1 MGKVT
6 SRMIATH
13 ANVSPS
19 TVSRY
24 LNRSSFIEKEKVQA
38 IENAMSEL
46 GYEQKKPHTQAA
58 ARTMVI
64 GVLSPS
70 YDSNHVT
77 SIFSGMNRAVSKHV
91 YRINVEV
98 SNYDIDRERR
108 ILKDMVAKKVD
119 GMIVIGSFL
128 SEKEISQLLRSVP
141 TLIFGTP
148 ALSTNNHGN
157 KQLPQLSMDN
167 ELGAYLAVNHLIQKG
182 HRNIVH
188 LRGPKDNS
196 DADARY
202 SGFVRAMESAG
213 LSVDHDL
220 VTWGDFDSEK
230 SSQAVRQLV
239 SNNHEF
245 TAIFACNDESAFGAM
260 HGLYREGLYV
270 PKDVA
275 LIGYDDMP
283 LSSYTVPP
291 LTTVRLPF
299 EKMGELSIAYILDL
313 ISGNKPK
320 YKMPTMQLIIREST

>member
-6 SRMIATH
+6 SRMIAAH
-13 ANVSPS
+13 AKVSPS

-24 LNRSSFIEKEKVQA
+24 LNRSSFIVKEKVQA

-46 GYEQKKPHTQAA
+46 GYEQKKLHTQATS
-58 ARTMVI
+58 RTMVI

-70 YDSNHVT
+70 YDSTHVS
-77 SIFSGMNRAVSKHV
+77 SIFAGMNRAVSKHV
-91 YRINVEV
+91 YRLNVEA
-98 SNYDIDRERR
+98 SNYEIDRERR
-108 ILKDMVAKKVD
+108 ILKGMVAKGVD
-119 GMIVIGSFL
+119 GIIIIGPSL
-128 SEKEISQLLRSVP
+128 SEKEISQLLKGVP
-141 TLIFGTP
+141 VLIFCAS
-148 ALSTNNHGN
+148 ALPTNNHEE
-157 KQLPQLSMDN
+157 KWLPQLNMDN

-182 HRNIVH
+182 HRKIVH

-220 VTWGDFDSEK
+220 VIWGDYDSEK
-230 SSQAVRQLV
+230 SSQAIRQLV
-239 SNNHEF
+239 SSNHEF
-245 TAIFACNDESAFGAM
+245 TAIFACNDKSAFGAM
-260 HGLYREGLYV
+260 HGLYREGMYV
-270 PKDVA
+270 PRDVA

-283 LSSYTVPP
+283 LSSYTIPP

-299 EKMGELSIAYILDL
+299 EEMGELSIAYILDL

>member
-1 MGKVT
+1 
-6 SRMIATH
+6 
-13 ANVSPS
+13 
-19 TVSRY
+19 
-24 LNRSSFIEKEKVQA
+24 
-38 IENAMSEL
+38 
-46 GYEQKKPHTQAA
+46 
-58 ARTMVI
+58 
-64 GVLSPS
+64 
-70 YDSNHVT
+70 
-77 SIFSGMNRAVSKHV
+77 
-91 YRINVEV
+91 
-98 SNYDIDRERR
+98 
-108 ILKDMVAKKVD
+108 
-119 GMIVIGSFL
+119 
-128 SEKEISQLLRSVP
+128 
-141 TLIFGTP
+141 
-148 ALSTNNHGN
+148 
-157 KQLPQLSMDN
+157 MDN

-213 LSVDHDL
+213 LSVEHDL

-239 SNNHEF
+239 SNSHEF

>member
-128 SEKEISQLLRSVP
+128 SEKEISQLLKGAP

-148 ALSTNNHGN
+148 ALSTNNHG
-157 KQLPQLSMDN
+157 KKS
-167 ELGAYLAVNHLIQKG
+167 Y
-182 HRNIVH
+182 RN
-188 LRGPKDNS
+188 
-196 DADARY
+196 
-202 SGFVRAMESAG
+202 
-213 LSVDHDL
+213 
-220 VTWGDFDSEK
+220 
-230 SSQAVRQLV
+230 
-239 SNNHEF
+239 
-245 TAIFACNDESAFGAM
+245 
-260 HGLYREGLYV
+260 
-270 PKDVA
+270 
-275 LIGYDDMP
+275 
-283 LSSYTVPP
+283 
-291 LTTVRLPF
+291 
-299 EKMGELSIAYILDL
+299 
-313 ISGNKPK
+313 
-320 YKMPTMQLIIREST
+320 